1 MAQMFDTLAFTKR
14 LEAGG
19 VKRGEAEAHAEA
31 VRELVMRDIVTK
43 ADLQAALD
51 RQTIKM
57 ARSSSPSPARF
68 SRCCGST
75 PVTETRKRPAAG
87 RRPGMTSAGA
97 PGEAAPATSRR
108 Q

>member
-1 MAQMFDTLAFTKR
+1 MAQLFDTLAFTKR

-51 RQTIKM
+51 RQTIKIG
-57 ARSSSPSPARF
+57 AIV
-68 SRCCGST
+68 
-75 PVTETRKRPAAG
+75 VTVAG
-87 RRPGMTSAGA
+87 VLFALLRLFPGH
-97 PGEAAPATSRR
+97 
-108 Q
+108 